1 MDKPPEQYQKIKVE
15 RTNYAE
21 AKLRKHVKSI
31 DEQKL
36 GSPKE
41 TEDSGNENSTCVH
54 GAAVW
59 EIFQRE
65 DVRKLVQFLNSHN
78 RHSENQLVKFV
89 DHPIHDQTFFLSKSQ
104 QKQLKEK
111 FEPWTF
117 EQHLGEAVFIPAV
130 CPHQVGNRHSCIK
143 VALDFISPENAEEY
157 VRLTQ
162 EFRRLP
168 RDHRASEDKLE
179 LKKLVLHAAS
189 SATKEAKNL
198 MEKSTPFDISD

>member
-21 AKLRKHVKSI
+21 AKLSKHVKSI

-65 DVRKLVQFLNSHN
+65 DVPKLVQFLNSHN
-78 RHSENQLVKFV
+78 RHSENQLVKF
-89 DHPIHDQTFFLSKSQ
+89 TFFLSKSQ
-104 QKQLKEK
+104 KKQLKEK
-111 FEPWTF
+111 FDAHIEPWTF

-130 CPHQVGNRHSCIK
+130 CPHQVGNRQSCIK
-143 VALDFISPENAEEY
+143 VVLDFISPENAEEY